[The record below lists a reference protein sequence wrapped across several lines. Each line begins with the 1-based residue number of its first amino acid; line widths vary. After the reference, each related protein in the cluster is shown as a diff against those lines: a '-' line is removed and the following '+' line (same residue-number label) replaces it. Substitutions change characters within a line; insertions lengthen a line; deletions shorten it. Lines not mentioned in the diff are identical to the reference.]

1 MLSLQYATADY
12 CTQCLTVL
20 RLLLLLLQSALIID
34 ILRTHQMLLED
45 PQFEA
50 VKEVVFMGHSLG
62 GACSI
67 IAAAKVQVGA
77 VRLLH
82 KPA

>member
-1 MLSLQYATADY
+1 
-12 CTQCLTVL
+12 
-20 RLLLLLLQSALIID
+20 LLLLLLQTALIID

-45 PQFEA
+45 PQFAA

-67 IAAAKVQVGA
+67 IAAAKVQVRRA
-77 VRLLH
+77 AYVTKRV
-82 KPA
+82 A